1 MVSLRYRT
9 PYIIRPDAALIL
21 PAAFV
26 PAAPSVTFALV
37 WTEGLA
43 HCLALGWS
51 CNVCMAGA
59 ATECYVL
66 PASMLVVRRLL
77 GIKGTWHCGRH
88 LELFPLQRC
97 RQRCSA
103 CDPHRVF
110 SASALEWNTRAN
122 VIEHVRRTRRTRRT
136 RTATKRTRTR
146 TRRRRR
152 RSQRRKKPN
161 TKQRCALESEFER
174 NAHCCNGQIGIRS
187 GEHHRLALVVSACF
201 HHDGFRRRQGSR
213 GGNRGNQGLERAR
226 FFTAV
231 AIASAWRYVADE
243 RSGRCEMR
251 DTLLV

>member
-1 MVSLRYRT
+1 MELST
-9 PYIIRPDAALIL
+9 
-21 PAAFV
+21 
-26 PAAPSVTFALV
+26 S
-37 WTEGLA
+37 EEQEEQEEQEQQQKEHA
-43 HCLALGWS
+43 HEQGGGGEEAK
-51 CNVCMAGA
+51 
-59 ATECYVL
+59 E
-66 PASMLVVRRLL
+66 
-77 GIKGTWHCGRH
+77 
-88 LELFPLQRC
+88 
-97 RQRCSA
+97 
-103 CDPHRVF
+103 
-110 SASALEWNTRAN
+110 
-122 VIEHVRRTRRTRRT
+122 
-136 RTATKRTRTR
+136 KR
-146 TRRRRR
+146 
-152 RSQRRKKPN
+152 KPN